1 MRVLLLLAVGVSG
14 LPPPD
19 GNAYAEATP
28 RALTFATVPHVAAEA
43 PVLPGRMTYSGS
55 TTSGADS
62 WVADWGASPSER
74 CQVWATNSVWG
85 ALVYGQTLHRAC
97 QSDWAK
103 ASCAGTCTPTD
114 TWDAGWG
121 ASPSERCQVWS
132 TNSAWGALM
141 NGQTLQQAC
150 QSNWAQE
157 RCGGTCCPYI

>member
-1 MRVLLLLAVGVSG
+1 MSAARKLEQSQLCVCAIHSLNELPAKQMRVLLLLAVGVSG

-74 CQVWATNSVWG
+74 CQVW
-85 ALVYGQTLHRAC
+85 
-97 QSDWAK
+97 
-103 ASCAGTCTPTD
+103 
-114 TWDAGWG
+114 
-121 ASPSERCQVWS
+121 S
-132 TNSAWGALM
+132 TNSAWGALV

-150 QSNWAQE
+150 QSDWAKWA
-157 RCGGTCCPYI
+157 CWGTCSGPQAAFSGKTTSGNFALSSGG

>member
-55 TTSGADS
+55 TTSGADT
-62 WVADWGASPSER
+62 WVAHWGASPSER
-74 CQVWATNSVWG
+74 CQAWATDGAWG
-85 ALVYGQTLHRAC
+85 ALV
-97 QSDWAK
+97 
-103 ASCAGTCTPTD
+103 
-114 TWDAGWG
+114 
-121 ASPSERCQVWS
+121 
-132 TNSAWGALM
+132 

-150 QSNWAQE
+150 QGDWAKWA
-157 RCGGTCCPYI
+157 CAGTCEAATVTARPPRSPRGHFAVTSGSFELTSG